1 MEAPVDDQCITMEDL
16 GPIQPK
22 FPDEQRCMQIKSI
35 AKEIK
40 IFSIRK
46 DYVAKM
52 LELEES
58 DPSNNK
64 ETKVTLEAELKSL
77 EEKIAILE
85 GKMTDYLPCP
95 IALCF
100 HNNKNKAVKRTAD
113 PVIRPAKFTAK
124 ATQNQNK
131 NNNSKANNKNKNK
144 IDADFVFPTKTT
156 KTAPA
161 KEIEKVPNNNTFAA
175 LNTANEDDE
184 DVSPPKYKIKPIF
197 MCASDDHGDITN
209 YLKEKQLEHYVI
221 ETPSTRPLK
230 LVIKG
235 LPETIEPEDIK
246 NDLISKGINILK
258 VAQLKKFV
266 TKTPLPIYMI
276 EIARDDNVNDIYQV
290 RSCLYMQF
298 KLDTFRK
305 GSRITQCY
313 NCNFFHHASQ
323 NCSMKTRRLKCG
335 ENHRTGACQIKEKIE
350 NPLCINC
357 NAKGHMA
364 SSTEC
369 SLFPKP
375 RKGKGKSQVEN
386 VKRHFNNSQVVPGV
400 SYSQALN
407 PDKSQQMAAPGKTSS
422 ASESNVNIKNISINT
437 EALNAIQNDSSDFG
451 FLQAILEMQKI
462 FTLFPSLLRE
472 MKKSFNCNNP
482 ADELNCLLK
491 EVFSSFNNL
500 TVNDV

>member
-1 MEAPVDDQCITMEDL
+1 
-16 GPIQPK
+16 
-22 FPDEQRCMQIKSI
+22 
-35 AKEIK
+35 
-40 IFSIRK
+40 
-46 DYVAKM
+46 
-52 LELEES
+52 
-58 DPSNNK
+58 
-64 ETKVTLEAELKSL
+64 
-77 EEKIAILE
+77 
-85 GKMTDYLPCP
+85 
-95 IALCF
+95 
-100 HNNKNKAVKRTAD
+100 
-113 PVIRPAKFTAK
+113 
-124 ATQNQNK
+124 
-131 NNNSKANNKNKNK
+131 
-144 IDADFVFPTKTT
+144 
-156 KTAPA
+156 
-161 KEIEKVPNNNTFAA
+161 
-175 LNTANEDDE
+175 
-184 DVSPPKYKIKPIF
+184 
-197 MCASDDHGDITN
+197 
-209 YLKEKQLEHYVI
+209 
-221 ETPSTRPLK
+221 
-230 LVIKG
+230 
-235 LPETIEPEDIK
+235 
-246 NDLISKGINILK
+246 
-258 VAQLKKFV
+258 
-266 TKTPLPIYMI
+266 MI

-290 RSCLYMQF
+290 RSCLYMQI
-298 KLDTFRK
+298 KLDPFRK

-369 SLFPKP
+369 PLFPKP

-422 ASESNVNIKNISINT
+422 ASESNVNSKNISINT

-462 FTLFPSLLRE
+462 FTLFPSLLSK

-482 ADELNCLLK
+482 ADKLNCLLK
-491 EVFSSFNNL
+491 GVCSSFNNL